1 MQGVEKNIRTTQTAL
16 KDVTKLLKLDPT
28 NTELISQKQ
37 KYLSEQINDTKTEL
51 EALKKASEQAAKSVK
66 NYDAWKKA
74 YDPIQ
79 KEIEET
85 GKKITD
91 LKGKMAEMADAGE
104 IETDGYKELQDELA
118 ESTKRMRELR
128 EAAKEVSA
136 EFGNPI
142 SMEQYDALQR
152 EMIEKE
158 KTLESLQ
165 KEAKKTSKL
174 NANLMTFGEAASGAS
189 EKTKALSGAAGGL
202 LAAMTA
208 TVPATEELRSDLSK
222 LDNNAVNAGVGIDET
237 RKAFEAFN
245 VVSDETDSSVEAT
258 SNLLQAGFTES
269 NLQKAVEG
277 LSGAYLKFPDTMKIE
292 SLADS
297 LQETLATGEATGQFG
312 ELLDRLGIGAKN
324 FSGELQKCS
333 SDAERQNL
341 VLETLANAGM
351 MDAYNGWQQNNEELA
366 RSKQATYE
374 FQESMA
380 QLAETLTP
388 IITTITEFATNVME
402 LFNGLPTPVQNFIL
416 ALLGIVTVLSPVLG
430 IVGRL
435 SMALGSGGLTTIIT
449 GVKTA
454 FTGVAAAIT
463 GISAPVLIVIGVVTS
478 LIAIFTVLWKTNEDF
493 RNKVASIWPMIKN
506 LIQIAISNIQ
516 AIIRAFVDL
525 VSVIWEQWGDVIMTV
540 VETAISIITTIIDTG
555 LTVVRN
561 LIKLVTSVLKGDW
574 KSAWNAAKNIVS
586 SITSGIKSI
595 VKTAFSAL
603 VSIIKSIGSKIG
615 SAVKGAFDSAISFI
629 TSLPGKAV
637 KWGSDF
643 IDGIARGIRG
653 AIGKVT
659 SAVKSVTDKI
669 TSFIHFSRP
678 DEGPLRE
685 YEKWM
690 PDMMEGLAKG
700 IYTNIPIVEK
710 AASAVAKSIDY
721 GVMKDS
727 PAQNIDYNKLY
738 RSVKNG
744 ATDSS
749 TVLYIGD
756 REFKRVLTGMGVV
769 FK

>member
-28 NTELISQKQ
+28 NTELLSQKQ
-37 KYLSEQINDTKTEL
+37 KYLSEQIDDTKIKL
-51 EALKKASEQAAKSVK
+51 EALKKANEQAAESVE
-66 NYDAWKKA
+66 NYDEWKKA

-91 LKGKMAEMADAGE
+91 LKGKMAEIADAGE
-104 IETDGYKELQDELA
+104 IETDEYKALQAELE
-118 ESTKRMRELR
+118 ESTKYMRELR
-128 EAAKEVSA
+128 KSAKEVSD

-142 SMEQYDALQR
+142 STEQYDALQR
-152 EMIEKE
+152 EIIETE
-158 KTLESLQ
+158 QNLERLQ
-165 KEAKKTSKL
+165 KEAQKTSKL
-174 NANLMTFGEAASGAS
+174 NANLTTFGEAASGAS

-222 LDNNAVNAGVGIDET
+222 LDDNAVNAGVGIDET

-324 FSGELQKCS
+324 FSEELQKCS

-351 MDAYNGWQQNNEELA
+351 MDAYNGWQQNNEELV

-744 ATDSS
+744 AADSS